1 MCTGWGW
8 RKKGGGD
15 FWFQWREAERFDVA
29 ELAQRKCSHPV
40 DQLAAP
46 HHKHVTDA
54 GHQQTQQNPQ
64 PACIISEDIIFLI
77 NLLHILI
84 DFDSPVSLYKH
95 KQD

>member
-1 MCTGWGW
+1 MYTSWGW
-8 RKKGGGD
+8 RKKDDGD

-29 ELAQRKCSHPV
+29 ELAQRKCSHPI

-54 GHQQTQQNPQ
+54 GHQQPQQNPQ
-64 PACIISEDIIFLI
+64 PACIISERILFSWF
-77 NLLHILI
+77 LLHILI

-95 KQD
+95 E